1 MSEQSTNKKFLKDLY
16 HLTGYT
22 AMDIKF
28 TEESGRKYI
37 VLDEYISAVIT
48 SSRRPD
54 LSKIL
59 KYEPL
64 RTYNDVK
71 DVWFR
76 SPRYKDVGIN
86 QVKLS
91 KRNADKPIKN
101 SWCVT
106 FLDPLIDGRICLM
119 HVEGRKYFSITRNSH

>member
-1 MSEQSTNKKFLKDLY
+1 MSEKSTNKRYLKDLY
-16 HLTGYT
+16 QLSGYT
-22 AMDIKF
+22 ARDIKF

-54 LSKIL
+54 LSKLL

-64 RTYNDVK
+64 RTYNNVK
-71 DVWFR
+71 SIWFR

-91 KRNADKPIKN
+91 KRNADKPIEN

-106 FLDPLIDGRICLM
+106 FLDPLIHARICLM
-119 HVEGRKYFSITRNSH
+119 HVNGRKYFSITRNSH